1 MIILNTAAFWNPE
14 KMLKARCARESL
26 TKVNQQIA
34 RKAAELAELLEQLS
48 ELHNTQLVLTAA
60 PILISLMSSRR
71 LPTIINYLSGMSRKP
86 SMIFITNMI

>member
-34 RKAAELAELLEQLS
+34 RKAAELLEQRN
-48 ELHNTQLVLTAA
+48 ELHNTQLILTAA

-86 SMIFITNMI
+86 SMIFITDII

>member
-34 RKAAELAELLEQLS
+34 RKAAELLEQRN
-48 ELHNTQLVLTAA
+48 ELHNTQLILTAA

-71 LPTIINYLSGMSRKP
+71 LPTIINYLGGMSRKP
-86 SMIFITNMI
+86 SMIFITDII

>member
-1 MIILNTAAFWNPE
+1 
-14 KMLKARCARESL
+14 MLKARCARESL

-34 RKAAELAELLEQLS
+34 RKAAELLEQRN
-48 ELHNTQLVLTAA
+48 ELHNTQLILTAA

-86 SMIFITNMI
+86 SMIFITDII

>member
-14 KMLKARCARESL
+14 KMLKARCVRESL

-34 RKAAELAELLEQLS
+34 RKAAELLEQRN
-48 ELHNTQLVLTAA
+48 ELHNTQLILTAA

-86 SMIFITNMI
+86 SMIFITDII